1 MALILITGAS
11 DGLGRALAEDLAAGG
26 RHRLLLHGRDARRLA
41 EVAEVTGGET
51 FTADISSL
59 ADVRRLAAEVAESHD
74 RLDVLVNNAGI
85 GFHVEGTSRRTSAD
99 GHELRLAVNYLAPV
113 LLTRELLPLL
123 RRSAPSRVVNIASI
137 GQQPIDFDDPQLE
150 RGYTDVAAY
159 CRSKLALI
167 CHTRDLAEELDGSGV
182 TVNSVHPAS
191 YMPTAMSRRSGM
203 EIVDSLEKGVA
214 ATRRLVEAAELTEVS
229 GRYFDG
235 ENEARASEEAYDP
248 DYRRRLG
255 ELTEKLLA
263 GF

>member
-26 RHRLLLHGRDARRLA
+26 HRLLLHGRDARRLA
-41 EVAEVTGGET
+41 EVAEATGGET
-51 FTADISSL
+51 FTADFSSL
-59 ADVRRLAAEVAESHD
+59 AGVRRLAARIAEAHD

-85 GFHVEGTSRRTSAD
+85 GFHVEGTSRQLSAD

-123 RRSAPSRVVNIASI
+123 RRAAPSRIVNVASI

-159 CRSKLALI
+159 CRAKLALI
-167 CHTRDLAEELDGSGV
+167 CHTRDLAEELQGSGV
-182 TVNSVHPAS
+182 TVNSVHPGS

-203 EIVDSLEKGVA
+203 EVVDTLEKGVA
-214 ATRRLVEAAELTEVS
+214 ATRRLVEAPELAEIT

-235 ENEARASEEAYDP
+235 EKEARASEEAYDP
-248 DYRRRLG
+248 DYRRRLS
-255 ELTEKLLA
+255 ELTRKLSA
-263 GF
+263 NV